1 MNACMGKIPH
11 FCRRETG
18 KFYSCDISC
27 GWTLFLMR
35 QFMRHLMRH
44 SCGID
49 ATSQA
54 PGEFLFMRYSCG
66 IHAEFM
72 RHSCGIHAAF
82 MRHSCDIS
90 SARGILFMRGLMRD
104 LPHGIREAKRLSE
117 RSHPPCALRGWNTR
131 IGESQ
136 ECQGQV
142 AAVSHLRSGMTRRS
156 QKAAGSNH
164 WALVHMWHFPLNMNC
179 FPCPGSRA
187 GVMISCLAFFSPR
200 VLPVCLVPWLF
211 LVVMLIL

>member
-1 MNACMGKIPH
+1 MNACMNACMRKTVLCMNACMGKNIY
-11 FCRRETG
+11 FCRSKTG
-18 KFYSCDISC
+18 EFYSCDISC
-27 GWTLFLMR
+27 AWTLFLMR

-72 RHSCGIHAAF
+72 RHSCGINAAF

-117 RSHPPCALRGWNTR
+117 RSHPPCA
-131 IGESQ
+131 
-136 ECQGQV
+136 
-142 AAVSHLRSGMTRRS
+142 
-156 QKAAGSNH
+156 
-164 WALVHMWHFPLNMNC
+164 
-179 FPCPGSRA
+179 
-187 GVMISCLAFFSPR
+187 
-200 VLPVCLVPWLF
+200 
-211 LVVMLIL
+211 

>member
-1 MNACMGKIPH
+1 MPWERISRTVCDIVRMQVQLRQCMRGGAREGGRGREEGKEAGCMNACMNACMRKTVLCMKACIGNNPLFCRGKIG
-11 FCRRETG
+11 EV
-18 KFYSCDISC
+18 YSCDISC
-27 GWTLFLMR
+27 AWTLFLMR

-72 RHSCGIHAAF
+72 RHSC
-82 MRHSCDIS
+82 DIS

-117 RSHPPCALRGWNTR
+117 RSHPPCA
-131 IGESQ
+131 
-136 ECQGQV
+136 
-142 AAVSHLRSGMTRRS
+142 
-156 QKAAGSNH
+156 
-164 WALVHMWHFPLNMNC
+164 
-179 FPCPGSRA
+179 
-187 GVMISCLAFFSPR
+187 
-200 VLPVCLVPWLF
+200 
-211 LVVMLIL
+211 